1 MRVVTQHLIT
11 DCLSGYRRKA
21 GFFTFLCGLS
31 CGLTLAVAH
40 DRRWGSAV
48 FDLIVS
54 GLAAFNA
61 WNNWRKV

>member
-1 MRVVTQHLIT
+1 
-11 DCLSGYRRKA
+11 LSGSRKKA
-21 GFFTFLCGLS
+21 GFYTFLCGLS

-40 DRRWGSAV
+40 DRRWGAAV

-54 GLAAFNA
+54 GLAALAA